1 MKKEFKN
8 FTIENLTKTDWINQ
22 FNKIQQ
28 EEIMLGL
35 EKGLDIS
42 WYAKPEF
49 NLYQMKQIRLGLLN
63 NIDVSIYAKKE
74 LNWKKMREIR
84 EELLKEST
92 L

>member
-1 MKKEFKN
+1 MEQIK
-8 FTIENLTKTDWINQ
+8 
-22 FNKIQQ
+22 
-28 EEIMLGL
+28 LGL
-35 EKGLDIS
+35 EDKLDVS
-42 WYAKPEF
+42 WYANPEF

-84 EELLKEST
+84 EKALKEST